1 MVELIDKI
9 WDVQFANNQI
19 EIEYTTK
26 GSASHKWLRHGVG
39 LPDDAT
45 TEVIDKIIEINIPLP
60 NWAGAFLIFVI
71 GSKKSDRTWACKVST
86 IQPGLHVNV
95 GYEDADLFQR
105 MTDKAR
111 TKVLEHFHIM
121 DPYVLEKAE
130 DVRGVRQMA
139 ALKGLPHGPEGT
151 IASFL
156 SGIEGKNSAQQS
168 DELKKQAGIQGP
180 APNRVGMGRR
190 SNRKSRKARRTRRT
204 RRNRKE
210 KTRRREKR
218 TEYN

>member
-1 MVELIDKI
+1 MVDLIDTI
-9 WDVQFANNQI
+9 WDVRFANNQI

-26 GSASHKWLRHGVG
+26 GSASHKWIRHGIG

-60 NWAGAFLIFVI
+60 NWAGAFLNFVI
-71 GSKKSDRTWACKVST
+71 GTKKSDGTWACKVST

-105 MTDKAR
+105 MTVKAR
-111 TKVLEHFHIM
+111 TKVLDHFKIA
-121 DPYVLEKAE
+121 DPYVLEKAA

-139 ALKGLPHGPEGT
+139 ALKGLPAGPEAT

-190 SNRKSRKARRTRRT
+190 SKRRTRHTRRTRRT
-204 RRNRKE
+204 RRTRKR
-210 KTRRREKR
+210 KTTSK
-218 TEYN
+218 N